1 MNREKLMEISAKLV
15 KELRDKTGAGMMDC
29 KKALSEAEGD
39 MEKAVEI
46 LRKRGIAKAEKK
58 ATREV
63 KDGLIHA
70 YIHPGGKLGVLV
82 EVNCETDFVA
92 RNDNFQEFV
101 HNLSMHIAA
110 SNPQSIDRESLP
122 QDIVGREMRIYKEQA
137 AESGKPEHIIE
148 KIAQGKMEKF
158 YSEAV
163 LLEQPYIRDPEKS
176 VKEYLTEVIAR
187 IGENISIRRFA
198 RYQIGD

>member
-1 MNREKLMEISAKLV
+1 MEITAKMV

-29 KKALSEAEGD
+29 KSALSDAKGD

-46 LRKRGIAKAEKK
+46 LRKKGIAKAEKK
-58 ATREV
+58 ASREV

-92 RNDNFQEFV
+92 KNEDFQEFV

-110 SNPQSIDRESLP
+110 SNPLGIDRESLP
-122 QDIVGREMRIYKEQA
+122 GDIVEKELRIYKEQA
-137 AESGKPEHIIE
+137 AESGKPEHIAE
-148 KIAQGKMEKF
+148 KIATGKMEKF
-158 YSEAV
+158 YAESV
-163 LLEQPYIRDPEKS
+163 LLEQPYIRDPEKN

-187 IGENISIRRFA
+187 IGENISIRRFV